1 MNRPVPIALPWYHR
15 SDYAALLGLF
25 SDPDNLPD
33 TFDAWLEHAE
43 RVEKQLQAAGFGVA
57 RILISPAP
65 FKAWCEAQG
74 VAPDQRARL
83 SYANELARARHAP
96 RRPWGG

>member
-1 MNRPVPIALPWYHR
+1 MTRPVPIGLPWYHR
-15 SDYAALLGLF
+15 SDYTTVLGLF
-25 SDPDNLPD
+25 SYPVNLPD
-33 TFDAWLEHAE
+33 TFDAWLKHAE

-57 RILISPAP
+57 RILISPAL

-74 VAPDQRARL
+74 LAPDQRARL
-83 SYANELARARHAP
+83 NYANELARARHTP

>member
-1 MNRPVPIALPWYHR
+1 MSRPVPVALPWYHR

-43 RVEKQLQAAGFGVA
+43 RVEKQLQVAGFGVA

-74 VAPDQRARL
+74 AAPDQRARL
-83 SYANELARARHAP
+83 SYANEVARARHAP
-96 RRPWGG
+96 QRPSDG